1 MKTVGTHNQS
11 GVSMVE
17 TLMVFPVVIL
27 MGLGVVH
34 LGLLYQARANLEY
47 AALMAAR
54 EGAVS
59 SINIGR
65 MQAEAAIRM
74 AASRVGPSAI
84 NPNDIQIQVLNPTY
98 QMFVRCGE
106 PPTEGGVCDGPLG
119 NCEIPNFG
127 LQFRDPAITLCDGT
141 NYQDANIL
149 RIRVSYNFDSKVP
162 FMNMKLFAADDED
175 VDGQSNGTVIS
186 AVATVRMQTPA
197 RIVAANQG
205 NW

>member
-1 MKTVGTHNQS
+1 MRSVTLKRQK

-17 TLMVFPVVIL
+17 TLLVFPVAIL

-54 EGAVS
+54 VGSVT
-59 SINIGR
+59 SIDISR
-65 MQAEAAIRM
+65 MQQEAATRM
-74 AASRVGPSAI
+74 AASRIGSSTILPS
-84 NPNDIQIQVLNPTY
+84 DIQIQVLNPTV
-98 QMFVRCGE
+98 QMFYGCGE
-106 PPTEGGVCDGPLG
+106 PASMGAVCDGILSR
-119 NCEIPNFG
+119 CEIPNFG
-127 LQFRDPAITLCDGT
+127 LQFRDPDVTSCDGT

-162 FMNMKLFAADDED
+162 FMNMKLFATDTENTA
-175 VDGQSNGTVIS
+175 GQNNGTIIN

-197 RIVAANQG
+197 RMVLANQTH
-205 NW
+205 W